1 VVRCFAAVW
10 PTPDVVL
17 ALAALPR
24 PPLDAARWTTESQ
37 WHVTLRFFGDLS
49 PADLESAGASLAAVA
64 SSLPERPTAQG
75 GPGTRFLG
83 PGLIVWPVAGLET
96 AAEAVEKA
104 TASLGQPAPERR
116 FYGHMTIA
124 RGRRGA
130 DLRRSRQALAPLTMA
145 WPVNSLCLVK
155 SELRPDGARYSDL
168 ERFPIQPPSPP
179 EPAGTKSNVHEEKGQ
194 RLR

>member
-10 PTPDVVL
+10 PAPDVVS

-49 PADLESAGASLAAVA
+49 PAELESAGAALATVAGSLA
-64 SSLPERPTAQG
+64 ERPTAQG

-83 PGLIVWPVAGLET
+83 PGLIVWPVAGLEK

-104 TASLGQPAPERR
+104 TAGLGQPVPDRR
-116 FYGHMTIA
+116 FYGHTTIA
-124 RGRRGA
+124 RGRRGS
-130 DLRRSRQALAPLTMA
+130 DLRRSRQALTPLAMA
-145 WPVNSLCLVK
+145 WPVSSLCLVK
-155 SELRPDGARYSDL
+155 SELHPDGARYSDL
-168 ERFPIQPPSPP
+168 ERCLIEPP
-179 EPAGTKSNVHEEKGQ
+179 
-194 RLR
+194 

>member
-1 VVRCFAAVW
+1 MVRCFVAVW
-10 PTPDVVL
+10 PTPDVVS

-49 PADLESAGASLAAVA
+49 PADLESAGAALAAVA
-64 SSLPERPTAQG
+64 GSLPECPTAQG

-104 TASLGQPAPERR
+104 TAGLGQPVPDRR

-124 RGRRGA
+124 RGRRGCGPAPFPPGACPANDGVARELALSGQERVAPRRRPLLGPGTVPHRAPVTSRA
-130 DLRRSRQALAPLTMA
+130 DRHKIKRA
-145 WPVNSLCLVK
+145 
-155 SELRPDGARYSDL
+155 
-168 ERFPIQPPSPP
+168 
-179 EPAGTKSNVHEEKGQ
+179 
-194 RLR
+194 